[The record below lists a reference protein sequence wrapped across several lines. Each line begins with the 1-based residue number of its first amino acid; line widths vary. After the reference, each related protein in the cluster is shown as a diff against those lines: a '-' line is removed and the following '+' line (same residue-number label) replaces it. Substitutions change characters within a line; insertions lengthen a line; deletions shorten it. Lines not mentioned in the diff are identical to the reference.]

1 MAIRFV
7 SQIVLHL
14 LQHALNCVFGVDVP
28 SFFEILLFEVVVEIF
43 KYFNFKPQ
51 LSSSLDTEPSVP
63 FEQLGTNNGN
73 NKTPVVRSIMIFKI
87 CQALDLRAELASLD
101 DQTDHIQAPTRDVRK
116 FTKLPAVYS
125 FKVFKICQALD
136 LKAELHP
143 ETERPTF
150 VTKKRCIPVVHS
162 RAVFSIC
169 QGLDLKVQLADF

>member
-1 MAIRFV
+1 MAIHFV

-51 LSSSLDTEPSVP
+51 LSSPLDTEPSVP
-63 FEQLGTNNGN
+63 FEQLSTNNGN
-73 NKTPVVRSIMIFKI
+73 NKTPVMIFKI

-101 DQTDHIQAPTRDVRK
+101 DQTDHIKAPTRDVRK
-116 FTKLPAVYS
+116 FTKLPVVYS
-125 FKVFKICQALD
+125 LTMFKVCQVLD

-150 VTKKRCIPVVHS
+150 VTKKRCIPVFHS

-169 QGLDLKVQLADF
+169 QGLDLKVKLADF